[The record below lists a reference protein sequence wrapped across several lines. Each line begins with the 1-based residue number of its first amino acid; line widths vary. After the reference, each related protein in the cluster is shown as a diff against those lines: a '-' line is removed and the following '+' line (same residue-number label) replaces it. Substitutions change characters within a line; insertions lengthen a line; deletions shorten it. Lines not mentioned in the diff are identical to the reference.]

1 MESQSTAKTVP
12 ASPSA
17 VPNATISILLIRLFN
32 TVTGLLW
39 MNRLIGI
46 GIFLWLRRKAVEGFE
61 LVRTKRARKTG
72 HVEGGN
78 NGMG

>member
-1 MESQSTAKTVP
+1 
-12 ASPSA
+12 
-17 VPNATISILLIRLFN
+17 
-32 TVTGLLW
+32 

-46 GIFLWLRRKAVEGFE
+46 GIFLWPRRMAVEGFE